1 MTNSEP
7 NQPSESRLDRIESAQ
22 EQAQVELT
30 ELRKIVDS
38 NAKAIQAQGDQLAVD
53 RELARQYSEESR
65 QSSRES
71 RAELQEIQKLI
82 ESNAKAIQAQGDQSA
97 ADRDLSRQFREETRA
112 GMRELGR
119 ETREEIRE
127 LAGLIRTLYESSQV
141 QEREIRMQA
150 GEIQNLADSIHNLY
164 SLQPPRSN

>member
-7 NQPSESRLDRIESAQ
+7 NQPSESRLDRIEKL
-22 EQAQVELT
+22 VE
-30 ELRKIVDS
+30 S
-38 NAKAIQAQGDQLAVD
+38 NAKAIQAQSDQIAID

-65 QSSRES
+65 QSSREA
-71 RAELQEIQKLI
+71 RVELQEIQKLI

-97 ADRDLSRQFREETRA
+97 ADRDLSRQFREETREE
-112 GMRELGR
+112 MRELGR
-119 ETREEIRE
+119 ETRAEIRE

-164 SLQPPRSN
+164 SIQPPRSN

>member
-7 NQPSESRLDRIESAQ
+7 NQPSESRLARIEKL
-22 EQAQVELT
+22 VE
-30 ELRKIVDS
+30 S
-38 NAKAIQAQGDQLAVD
+38 NAKAIQAQGDQIAID

-65 QSSRES
+65 ASSRES

-97 ADRDLSRQFREETRA
+97 ADLDLSRQFREETRA
-112 GMRELGR
+112 EMRELGR
-119 ETREEIRE
+119 ETRAEIRE
-127 LAGLIRTLYESSQV
+127 LAGLIRTLYESSQI

-164 SLQPPRSN
+164 SIQPPRST